1 MINDSVNG
9 GDGII
14 DIEGKAATGSGERL
28 GETSEFQLSRIHQ
41 SATET
46 ATPLG
51 SKTHELEIDPRFQN
65 RERQPG
71 LDLLRALAI
80 IVVVVYHA
88 ALFGFKLPGRIDR
101 FGWIGV
107 DLFFVLSGYLI
118 GGQLLATLA
127 RGQRIKLGQFFTR
140 RALRIMPAY
149 FAVLAIY
156 FLLPWWREYPD
167 MSQPLWKFLLS
178 VQNIA
183 LHGGTAFSHAWSLA
197 VEDQFYLAL
206 PFLLLF
212 LFPRPRLVIVIP
224 CLIVFG
230 GIGLRAFLAA
240 HNPSVD
246 GGGVSF
252 RGFQAWIYYPTWTR
266 LDPLVF
272 GVALAAIEKFRPTWW
287 QRFINCAPWLW
298 LPALGLIGYALYL
311 GETDTLKVSAC
322 VWQFPL
328 IAAGMAALLVCAV
341 SPRLLFR
348 RVAIPGAAF
357 IASIAYSAYLIQ
369 KLVIHAVE
377 QFCTNHNIALTST
390 PALLGV
396 QICVYLAAA
405 ILFIT
410 VERPFLQLRQRIA
423 PRSSPAAAG
432 RQVAPRK

>member
-1 MINDSVNG
+1 M
-9 GDGII
+9 
-14 DIEGKAATGSGERL
+14 
-28 GETSEFQLSRIHQ
+28 
-41 SATET
+41 TET
-46 ATPLG
+46 KVPPR
-51 SKTHELEIDPRFQN
+51 SKTRHEELAIDPRFQD

-80 IVVVVYHA
+80 IVVVIYHA
-88 ALFGFKLPGRIDR
+88 ALFGFKLPGRVDR

-118 GGQLLATLA
+118 GGQLLASLA
-127 RGQRIKLGQFFTR
+127 RDRRINLGRFFAR

-149 FAVLAIY
+149 FVVLAIY
-156 FLLPWWREYPD
+156 FLLPPWREYSE

-212 LFPRPRLVIVIP
+212 LFPRPRAAIIIP
-224 CLIVFG
+224 CLIVLG

-240 HNPSVD
+240 QNPSVD

-272 GVALAAIEKFRPTWW
+272 GVVLAAIERFRPQWW
-287 QRFINCAPWLW
+287 QRLMNCALWLW
-298 LPALGLIGYALYL
+298 LPALGLIAYALYL
-311 GETDTLKVSAC
+311 GETEDLTVVAC

-328 IAAGMAALLVCAV
+328 IAVGMAALLVCMV
-341 SPRLLFR
+341 SPRLPFR

-357 IASIAYSAYLIQ
+357 MASIAYSAYLIQ
-369 KLVIHAVE
+369 KLVIHAVGH
-377 QFCTNHNIALTST
+377 FCSNHNIQPTST
-390 PALLGV
+390 LALVGV
-396 QICVYLAAA
+396 GLCVYAAA
-405 ILFIT
+405 TLLFLS
-410 VERPFLQLRQRIA
+410 VERPFLQLRHPLA

-432 RQVAPRK
+432 KRLAPRK

>member
-1 MINDSVNG
+1 M
-9 GDGII
+9 
-14 DIEGKAATGSGERL
+14 
-28 GETSEFQLSRIHQ
+28 SEPI
-41 SATET
+41 
-46 ATPLG
+46 TPLQ
-51 SKTHELEIDPRFQN
+51 SKTSGGELAIDPRFQN
-65 RERQPG
+65 RQRQPG

-88 ALFGFKLPGRIDR
+88 ALFGFKLPGRVDR

-118 GGQLLATLA
+118 GGQLLAPLA
-127 RGQRIKLGQFFTR
+127 RAQPLKLGRFFTR

-149 FAVLAIY
+149 FAILAVY
-156 FLLPWWREYPD
+156 FLLPTWREYPE

-212 LFPRPRLVIVIP
+212 LFRRPRLAIIIP

-230 GIGLRAFLAA
+230 GIALRAFLATQ
-240 HNPSVD
+240 NPSVD

-272 GVALAAIEKFRPTWW
+272 GVAVAAIEKFRPNWW
-287 QRFINCAPWLW
+287 QRLINCAPWLW
-298 LPALGLIGYALYL
+298 LPALGLIAYALYL
-311 GETDTLKVSAC
+311 GETNTLTVSAC

-328 IAAGMAALLVCAV
+328 IAVGMAALLVCAV
-341 SPRLLFR
+341 SPRLPLC
-348 RVAIPGAAF
+348 RVTIPGAAF

-369 KLVIHAVE
+369 KLVINGVE
-377 QFCTNHNIALTST
+377 QFCATHNIQTTSAL
-390 PALLGV
+390 ALVGV
-396 QICVYLAAA
+396 ELCVYAAAA
-405 ILFIT
+405 ILFLT
-410 VERPFLQLRQRIA
+410 VERPFLQLRHRIA

-432 RQVAPRK
+432 KRLAPRSRTSSRSRDARCRSSRSPSSENS

>member
-1 MINDSVNG
+1 MSD
-9 GDGII
+9 
-14 DIEGKAATGSGERL
+14 A
-28 GETSEFQLSRIHQ
+28 
-41 SATET
+41 
-46 ATPLG
+46 ATPLP
-51 SKTHELEIDPRFQN
+51 LAIDPRFRN

-88 ALFGFKLPGRIDR
+88 ALFGFKLPGRVDR

-118 GGQLLATLA
+118 GGQLLAPLA
-127 RGQRIKLGQFFTR
+127 RGQRIKLGRFFTR

-156 FLLPWWREYPD
+156 FLLPPWREYSE

-212 LFPRPRLVIVIP
+212 LFRRPCTAIIIP
-224 CLIVFG
+224 CLLVVG
-230 GIGLRAFLAA
+230 GIALRTFLAA
-240 HNPSVD
+240 LYPSVD
-246 GGGVSF
+246 GGVSF

-272 GVALAAIEKFRPTWW
+272 GVALSATEKFRPQWW
-287 QRFINCAPWLW
+287 QRLTDLAPWFW
-298 LPALGLIGYALYL
+298 LPAIGLISYALWL
-311 GETDTLKVSAC
+311 GEGDYINFAAC

-328 IAAGMAALLVCAV
+328 IAIAFAALLVCAQ
-341 SPRLLFR
+341 SDRLPLR
-348 RVAIPGAAF
+348 RVKIPGAAF
-357 IASIAYSAYLIQ
+357 VASIAYSAYLVQ
-369 KLVIHAVE
+369 KLAIRAVSE
-377 QFCTNHNIALTST
+377 FGRAHDVDLTSA
-390 PALLGV
+390 PALIGV
-396 QICVYLAAA
+396 EICVYAAA
-405 ILFIT
+405 TILF
-410 VERPFLQLRQRIA
+410 
-423 PRSSPAAAG
+423 
-432 RQVAPRK
+432 